1 MRKSP
6 ERALVVL
13 GVVGFLG
20 GALLALAVVG
30 AITYGRYSQVAEA
43 VSLTTT
49 AAYIT
54 PTPTPTRTLTA
65 TPTATL
71 SLSPTATSTK
81 PPTQTPTP
89 TGDPQLAL
97 QRAEALL
104 GSGANP
110 QQVVDTLTPALDL
123 LTDPADM
130 ARAQSLLGGAE
141 YQLGNYRQAASH
153 LEQAYALVPDVN
165 TLVSLA
171 NAYDRGGDLNQAL
184 KWYIELGD
192 YSGAA
197 ANPWRQTAWARATAI
212 ATVIGTPTPNT

>member
-1 MRKSP
+1 MMFKSP
-6 ERALVVL
+6 DRVLVVM

-20 GALLALAVVG
+20 GALLALAVAG
-30 AITYGRYSQVAEA
+30 AITYGRYNQVAET

-54 PTPTPTRTLTA
+54 PTPALTA
-65 TPTATL
+65 TPTAT
-71 SLSPTATSTK
+71 LSPTATSTK

-104 GSGANP
+104 GSGADP
-110 QQVVDTLTPALDL
+110 QQVVDILTPALDV
-123 LTDPADM
+123 LTDPADV
-130 ARAQSLLGGAE
+130 AQAQSLLGGAE
-141 YQLGNYRQAASH
+141 YQLGNYQRAARH

-171 NAYDRGGDLNQAL
+171 SAYDQGGDLNEAL
-184 KWYIELGD
+184 KWYIELGE

-197 ANPWRQTAWARATAI
+197 ANPWRPTAWARATAI
-212 ATVIGTPTPNT
+212 ATIIGTPTPNT